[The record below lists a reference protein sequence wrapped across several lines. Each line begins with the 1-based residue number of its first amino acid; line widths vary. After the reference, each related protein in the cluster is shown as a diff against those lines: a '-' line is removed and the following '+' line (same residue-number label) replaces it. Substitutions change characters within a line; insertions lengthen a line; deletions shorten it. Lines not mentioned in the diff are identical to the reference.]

1 VAAQIISQEADYVLS
16 LKGNQ
21 GLLHE
26 EVAEYFAWAERTDF
40 KDLEYDYCATLE
52 KDHGRIE
59 GRRCWVT
66 EDTDWLT
73 EKAEWAGLRSFIM
86 VEAEREVLG
95 QAATVE
101 RRYFISS
108 LGADAKQVLRAVR
121 CHWQVENSL
130 HWVLDV
136 AFREDACRTRTAHA
150 PENLATLR
158 HIAVNLLK
166 QERSCKLGIKSKRLK
181 AGWDESYSHVL
192 LLRAGERDDHVE
204 VAGFCL
210 GVDDRETGECE
221 RVIVVLLEVGEGRAV
236 SLGRVVMRGLFE
248 RLGLGLDLG
257 RLCGRQLPFAIFGF
271 ALRGSFLF
279 GYHGFPSLGDKLM
292 AVGVACTADT
302 RRARFLLAVPS
313 VRSRQKRSGVSK
325 GALLV
330 RPLPHL
336 AQHAQVDH
344 NRAEVFADQRHTA
357 SVMRRARLARTGAER
372 LGSSSQS

>member
-1 VAAQIISQEADYVLS
+1 MSESASPSLFDTLSQVPDPRLDRTKLHQLVDILVIAVCATICAAETWEEMAEFGQAKESWFRKFLALPNGIPSHDTFRRVFLRLNPKKLQEAFLVWVRSVAAVTEGEVVAIDGKQARGARAADGKEGLRLVSAWACEQRLVLGQLKTAEKSNEITAIPVLLELLELKGCIVTVDAMGCQTAVAAQIISQEADYVLS

-40 KDLEYDYCATLE
+40 KDVEYDYCATLE

-66 EDTDWLT
+66 EDIDWFT

-86 VEAEREVLG
+86 VEAEREVVG

-108 LGADAKQVLRAVR
+108 LGADAKQDLRAVR

-166 QERSCKLGIKSKRLK
+166 QERSCKLGVKSKRLK
-181 AGWDESYSHVL
+181 AGWDESYMLKVL
-192 LLRAGERDDHVE
+192 N
-204 VAGFCL
+204 
-210 GVDDRETGECE
+210 
-221 RVIVVLLEVGEGRAV
+221 I
-236 SLGRVVMRGLFE
+236 
-248 RLGLGLDLG
+248 
-257 RLCGRQLPFAIFGF
+257 
-271 ALRGSFLF
+271 
-279 GYHGFPSLGDKLM
+279 
-292 AVGVACTADT
+292 
-302 RRARFLLAVPS
+302 
-313 VRSRQKRSGVSK
+313 
-325 GALLV
+325 
-330 RPLPHL
+330 
-336 AQHAQVDH
+336 
-344 NRAEVFADQRHTA
+344 
-357 SVMRRARLARTGAER
+357 
-372 LGSSSQS
+372 